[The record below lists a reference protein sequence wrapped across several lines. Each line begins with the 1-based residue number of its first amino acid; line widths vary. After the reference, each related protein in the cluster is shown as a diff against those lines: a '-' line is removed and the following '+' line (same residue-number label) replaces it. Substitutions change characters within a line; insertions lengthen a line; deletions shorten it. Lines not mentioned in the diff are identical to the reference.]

1 LPARKTANVP
11 ETKARLGLN
20 RGRRDTGRRRV
31 PKPANQAWRKEKT
44 VAVSDHVDLPTFMEG
59 VKKRNPYQPEFVQAV
74 QEVAEDIFD
83 FIADKEE
90 YHAQQILRRI
100 AEPDRVVSFRVCWE
114 DDNGN
119 IRVQRGW
126 RVQNNNAIGPYKGG
140 IRFHPSVT
148 ESVLK
153 FLAFE
158 QTFKNALTG
167 LPMGG
172 GKGGSNFNPKGK
184 SVREIMR
191 FCQSFM
197 TELYR
202 HIGADVDV
210 PAGDIGVG
218 GREIGFMFGQYKRIT
233 NNFTGVLTG
242 KGLEWGGSLIRTE
255 ATGYGAVYFLA
266 NMLATRGEDLVGK
279 TAVISGSGNVATHAA
294 EKIVQLGGK
303 VLTLSDLGGF
313 IHDPDGITQEK
324 INWVKTH
331 KTHRRGRIQDYVEAF
346 PAATF
351 HEGKTPW
358 GVPCDVALPCA
369 TQNELLGED
378 AKTLIANGCRA
389 CRKAPTCRP
398 TLTACT
404 CSRRRRSSTPRQGVQ
419 RGGVAVSGL
428 EMSQNSERR
437 AWKED
442 ELQQMLKD
450 IMAGIHSSC
459 LAYGDQGGGY
469 IDYVKGANIAGFKK
483 VADAMLAFGVV

>member
-1 LPARKTANVP
+1 M
-11 ETKARLGLN
+11 
-20 RGRRDTGRRRV
+20 
-31 PKPANQAWRKEKT
+31 
-44 VAVSDHVDLPTFMEG
+44 AVSDYVDFNGFMEG
-59 VKKRNPYQPEFVQAV
+59 VRHRNPHEPEFVQAV
-74 QEVAEDIFD
+74 QEVAEDIFE
-83 FIADKEE
+83 FIRDKEE

-100 AEPDRVVSFRVCWE
+100 TEPDRTVSFRVCWE
-114 DDNGN
+114 DDTGR

-140 IRFHPSVT
+140 LRFHPSVN

-202 HIGADVDV
+202 HIGADMDV

-218 GREIGFMFGQYKRIT
+218 AREVGFMFGQYKRIT
-233 NNFTGVLTG
+233 GHFTGVLTG
-242 KGLEWGGSLIRTE
+242 KGLEYGGSLIRPE
-255 ATGYGAVYFLA
+255 ATGYGTVYFLA
-266 NMLATRGEDLVGK
+266 DMLATRGEDLHGK
-279 TAVISGSGNVATHAA
+279 TAVISGSGNVATYAA
-294 EKIVQLGGK
+294 EKIAQLGGK
-303 VLTLSDLGGF
+303 VLTLSDSTGF

-324 INWVKTH
+324 IDWVKTH
-331 KTHRRGRIQDYVEAF
+331 KTHRRGRIEEYVAEF
-346 PAATF
+346 PRARFIA
-351 HEGKTPW
+351 GRTPW

-378 AKTLIANGCRA
+378 ARTLIANGCQAVAEGANMPTDLAGVHTFRA
-389 CRKAPTCRP
+389 AKLLYAPGKA
-398 TLTACT
+398 ANA
-404 CSRRRRSSTPRQGVQ
+404 
-419 RGGVAVSGL
+419 GGVAVSGL

-437 AWKED
+437 AWKEG

-450 IMAGIHSSC
+450 IMAGIHATC
-459 LAYGDQGGGY
+459 QTYGDQGGGY
-469 IDYVKGANIAGFKK
+469 IDYVKGANIGGFKK